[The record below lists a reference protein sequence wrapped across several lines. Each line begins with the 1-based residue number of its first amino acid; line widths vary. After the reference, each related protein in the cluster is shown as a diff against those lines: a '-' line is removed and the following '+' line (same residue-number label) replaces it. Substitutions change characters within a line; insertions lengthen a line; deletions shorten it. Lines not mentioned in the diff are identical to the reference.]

1 MNKTE
6 KKQIQ
11 VIYILVIFLFQ
22 LLNQKKIITI
32 LNEISL
38 FDEKIF
44 KNKILTIKFLEK
56 KPLKLKKKRETRQS
70 LKS

>member
-56 KPLKLKKKRETRQS
+56 KPLKLKKKREKQG
-70 LKS
+70 KV